1 MRKLVTLRTINA
13 LDPIE
18 GADVIEVA
26 TIDGWKVVVKKGEF
40 KVGDPC
46 LYFEIDSFL
55 PPGNPAWQFLIDKQP
70 RTFDGVVGHRL
81 RTVKLRGQISQG
93 FVIHPRQYYKD
104 FGYPILELLEDLT
117 VRLGKDAAL
126 EEIRNLDLTEMLG
139 VVKWDPPV
147 PAELAGQVEGF
158 FPGWMKKTDQER
170 CQNLLKEIFVD
181 NVDAEYEVS
190 LKLDGTS
197 VTYYHRDGKVGVCSR
212 NLEYKI
218 NEENAGNTMIRILQ
232 ESGLDTIL
240 PKFGNIAIQGEL
252 MGPGI
257 QGNREKLAKHR
268 FYIFDIQNLDTGEY
282 VGHDERAEVFEA
294 IWAVCLGDLIGMV
307 PIYHVGVAL
316 NELGIFNVDQ
326 LLAFAEG
333 PSITHPVR
341 EGLVFKRMDGK
352 FSFKA
357 ISNSFLAKEKD

>member
-13 LDPIE
+13 LNPIE

-26 TIDGWKVVVKKGEF
+26 TIDGWKVVVKKGDF

-55 PPGNPAWQFLIDKQP
+55 PSGNPAWQFLVDKQP

-93 FVIHPRQYYKD
+93 LALPPPAEWFIAPD
-104 FGYPILELLEDLT
+104 GSFT
-117 VRLGKDAAL
+117 VTNGNSVTCHHIDD
-126 EEIRNLDLTEMLG
+126 DLTELLG

-147 PAELAGQVEGF
+147 PAELAGQVLGF

-170 CQNLLKEIFVD
+170 CQNILNEIFVE
-181 NVDAEYEVS
+181 NAESEYEVS

-197 VTYYHRDGKVGVCSR
+197 VTYYHRDGQIGVCSR

-218 NEENAGNTMIRILQ
+218 NDENQGNTMIRILFDSKLA
-232 ESGLDTIL
+232 EIL
-240 PKFGNIAIQGEL
+240 PSFGNIAIQGEL
-252 MGPGI
+252 MGLGI
-257 QGNREKLAKHR
+257 QGNREKLATHR
-268 FYIFDIQNLDTGEY
+268 FYIFDMQNLDTGEY
-282 VGHDERAEVFEA
+282 YTPAEREKVMLMIDVICQNGVIES
-294 IWAVCLGDLIGMV
+294 V
-307 PIYHVGVAL
+307 PIYFAGVTL
-316 NELGIFNVDQ
+316 SDLGIANIDQ

-333 PSITHPVR
+333 PSLTHPVR
-341 EGLVFKRMDGK
+341 EGMVFKRKDGK
-352 FSFKA
+352 FSFKV